1 MNTLFEISIPTIR
14 KENTMP
20 GYLGPDICRAAALE
34 LEDSILH
41 HAECKGVLAITI
53 VILNS
58 KGVIVSQH
66 ETTKTS
72 SGLVLAAGMA
82 ATALMASKD
91 TIEIRHTWNQQGLK
105 PGEGE
110 WVESRKLYP
119 SEVTDARQVEP
130 SFTDLAGG
138 VLIRDHSDAAVVG
151 AIGVVTDQGE
161 IVDHDLAS
169 VRPRGFAIA
178 A

>member
-1 MNTLFEISIPTIR
+1 MLFEISIPTIC

-41 HAECKGVLAITI
+41 HAECKGVLAIAI
-53 VILNS
+53 VIINS

-66 ETTKTS
+66 EITETD
-72 SGLVLAAGMA
+72 SGLVLAAGKAM
-82 ATALMASKD
+82 TALMVTKG
-91 TIEIRHTWNQQGLK
+91 TIEIRHTWNQLGLK
-105 PGEGE
+105 PGQGE
-110 WVESRKLYP
+110 WVEFRKLYP
-119 SEVTDARQVEP
+119 AEIADAKQVEP

-138 VLIRDHSDAAVVG
+138 VLIKDHSGAAVVG

-161 IVDHDLAS
+161 MVDHDLAS
-169 VRPRGFAIA
+169 VRPRNFAIA

>member
-1 MNTLFEISIPTIR
+1 MQS
-14 KENTMP
+14 
-20 GYLGPDICRAAALE
+20 YLGPDICRAAALE
-34 LEDSILH
+34 LEDTILH

-58 KGVIVSQH
+58 QGVVVSQY
-66 ETTKTS
+66 ETTETG
-72 SGLVLAAGMA
+72 SGLVLAAGKAM
-82 ATALMASKD
+82 TTLMASKD
-91 TIEIRHTWNQQGLK
+91 TIEIRHTWNQQGFK
-105 PGEGE
+105 PGEGG
-110 WVESRKLYP
+110 WVEFRKLYP
-119 SEVTDARQVEP
+119 AEITDARQVEP

-138 VLIRDHSDAAVVG
+138 VLIKDHHGAAVVG